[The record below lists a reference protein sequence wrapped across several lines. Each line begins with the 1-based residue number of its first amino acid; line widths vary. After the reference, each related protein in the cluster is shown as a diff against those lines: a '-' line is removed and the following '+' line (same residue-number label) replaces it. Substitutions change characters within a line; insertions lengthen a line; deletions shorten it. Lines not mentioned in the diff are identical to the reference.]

1 LGLGPES
8 GYTIADA
15 MDLIYYKA
23 GLGAQVISLAT
34 AADLPEPTRTRTRMA
49 GYAELRSELEQMT
62 PSTEVDELGRIGPS
76 DYGIKSAI
84 DVSFRMVLSG
94 ARLPTPADVSIDRDG
109 AIRILWEVDDR
120 TLELVCPYAPGQG
133 PYIFYAEGEQ
143 HRIAYD
149 LSVGQLNR
157 LLSWLNGAQITFR
170 NEQRR
175 QSGCRRQKGTP
186 QG

>member
-1 LGLGPES
+1 MVLTMG
-8 GYTIADA
+8 
-15 MDLIYYKA
+15 
-23 GLGAQVISLAT
+23 
-34 AADLPEPTRTRTRMA
+34 
-49 GYAELRSELEQMT
+49 
-62 PSTEVDELGRIGPS
+62 STL
-76 DYGIKSAI
+76 KSAI

-157 LLSWLNGAQITFR
+157 LLSWLNGASNYLPKCAAPAIRLQTTKR
-170 NEQRR
+170 HSAGLGPRR
-175 QSGCRRQKGTP
+175 VNSSGKGEE
-186 QG
+186 GSVHASC